1 LHDTQLADRQSA
13 ADVIRNGSSLSSQ
26 RSVEAN
32 GNNSDASLQVDANK
46 LDQDL
51 GVGPASPTT
60 QALQDYHHAAAKD
73 LQERKEAAE
82 ERRRNKSMEKLPAPS
97 SSDVEGQRVLT
108 EAFCINRLD
117 SIRQVVGSTKLGIFA
132 DGKDNSARAE
142 QIAQFFGEFMRQ
154 NAEDDSPYFC
164 VSAPI
169 LGRLMHTFRD
179 DYLSRGTAAAVDFD
193 LTQHVDE
200 IVEKAKESMLED
212 SSAIRLHTKK
222 PSLTSSKLFFQM
234 LTHDWKR
241 TLQHNK
247 HISQRNSLESVMLL
261 GSTVLRTKRHWMD
274 IFRRFWKA
282 LSLRIL

>member
-1 LHDTQLADRQSA
+1 MLPYRLMP
-13 ADVIRNGSSLSSQ
+13 
-26 RSVEAN
+26 
-32 GNNSDASLQVDANK
+32 ASL
-46 LDQDL
+46 
-51 GVGPASPTT
+51 TRIW
-60 QALQDYHHAAAKD
+60 ALALHLPLLKRYKSITIRRQRTH

-82 ERRRNKSMEKLPAPS
+82 ERRRNKRKEKLPAPS

-117 SIRQVVGSTKLGIFA
+117 SIRQMVGSTKLGIFA
-132 DGKDNSARAE
+132 DGKDHSARAE

-179 DYLSRGTAAAVDFD
+179 NYISRGTATAVDFD

-212 SSAIRLHTKK
+212 ASAIRL
-222 PSLTSSKLFFQM
+222 
-234 LTHDWKR
+234 R
-241 TLQHNK
+241 
-247 HISQRNSLESVMLL
+247 RSV
-261 GSTVLRTKRHWMD
+261 R
-274 IFRRFWKA
+274 
-282 LSLRIL
+282 LRIRSCAWPTEAMWPKWTN